1 MPRAS
6 QHRSP
11 AAQRHADTVRFVHF
25 EARPASLAFKQ
36 LVRSSE
42 LSPHQA
48 RAGLACRCGT
58 ITEREWPPLIW
69 TKADG
74 YRFCSEPHRTPG
86 LRGRGHPREAHRD
99 PPVSSPASPPRT
111 QPCNPIAGGSDT

>member
-1 MPRAS
+1 MPRGS

-11 AAQRHADTVRFVHF
+11 AAQRHADTVRFAHF
-25 EARPASLAFKQ
+25 EARPAGLAFKQ

-58 ITEREWPPLIW
+58 IAEREWPPLIW

-74 YRFCSEPHRTPG
+74 YRFCSDPTEHQAYEVAVIREEPTEIRRFHHRRRRPA
-86 LRGRGHPREAHRD
+86 P
-99 PPVSSPASPPRT
+99 SPTT
-111 QPCNPIAGGSDT
+111 Q